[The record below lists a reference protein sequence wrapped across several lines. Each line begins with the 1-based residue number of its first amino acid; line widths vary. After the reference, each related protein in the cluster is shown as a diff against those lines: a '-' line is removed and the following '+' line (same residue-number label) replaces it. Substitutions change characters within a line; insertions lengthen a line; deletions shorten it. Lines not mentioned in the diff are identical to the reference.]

1 MTDERVVIG
10 IDISKATLDVAARP
24 EGTVWQVAYTSAA
37 LAELVTDLAAR
48 TPARIV
54 VEATGG
60 LKTALVVALAMA
72 KLPVVVI
79 NPRQARDFARA
90 TGELAKTDRIDAQV
104 LARFGQVLE
113 PPIRTL
119 PDAMT
124 RELEALVTRR
134 QQVAA
139 MLVAEGNRLRS
150 ASTLVGPPIERHIAF
165 LKEEIDTLNH
175 DIAQVIE
182 ASPIWQARAT
192 ILRSVPG
199 LGPVVTATLLA
210 KLPELGRLS
219 TGEIAKLVGVAP
231 LAHDSGT
238 LRGVRR
244 IWGGRADVR
253 EMLYIATLVATRY
266 NPLIRD
272 HYQQL
277 LARGKAKKLA
287 LIACS
292 RKLLGILNAMLK
304 HHTMWDPAYATS
316 TAAA

>member
-1 MTDERVVIG
+1 MADERVVIG
-10 IDISKATLDVAARP
+10 IDISKTTLDVAVRP
-24 EGTVWQVAYTSAA
+24 EGTVWQVAYTNDA
-37 LAELVTDLAAR
+37 LAALVTDLAAR
-48 TPARIV
+48 APVRIV

-60 LKTALVVALAMA
+60 LETALVVALAMA

-113 PPIRTL
+113 PPIRAL

-150 ASTLVGPPIERHIAF
+150 ASTLVGPQIERHIAY
-165 LKEEIDTLNH
+165 LKDEIDTLNH
-175 DIAQVIE
+175 DIAQLIE
-182 ASPIWQARAT
+182 ASEIWQAKAT

-210 KLPELGRLS
+210 KLPELGRIS

-238 LRGVRR
+238 LRGIRR

-304 HHTMWDPAYATS
+304 HNTMWDPAYATS